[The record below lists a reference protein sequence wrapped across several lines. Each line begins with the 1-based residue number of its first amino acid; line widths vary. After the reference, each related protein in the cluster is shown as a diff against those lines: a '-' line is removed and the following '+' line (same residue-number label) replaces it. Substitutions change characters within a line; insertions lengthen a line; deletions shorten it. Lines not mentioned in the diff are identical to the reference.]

1 MEVSPYFLTQP
12 QRISPWMGFFT
23 SVLETCLGEQF
34 ETATESSEQIEQ
46 LDKQIC
52 WKLKG
57 IVC

>member
-1 MEVSPYFLTQP
+1 
-12 QRISPWMGFFT
+12 MGFFT
-23 SVLETCLGEQF
+23 SVLETNLGDQF
-34 ETATESSEQIEQ
+34 ETATESADQIEE